1 MSQAVP
7 LAAIFYAESVTTAG
21 GVGSDAAEQGL
32 KESRTLT
39 KAQITVVSTGA
50 QKRKVQCWILHE
62 TGHSDTAVSCV
73 CEIQVSCS
81 EIHGKFFHLAER
93 HFLGGKCTKVNRS
106 IPWPAVQSR
115 GEALLCLVL
124 LGLESHQC
132 RAGRWCLKQPKQEGF
147 FACFLFFR
155 HVLT

>member
-32 KESRTLT
+32 ESHTLT

-62 TGHSDTAVSCV
+62 TGHSDTAVSWV

-81 EIHGKFFHLAER
+81 EIHRKFFHLAER

-124 LGLESHQC
+124 LGLEGHQC
-132 RAGRWCLKQPKQEGF
+132 
-147 FACFLFFR
+147 
-155 HVLT
+155 